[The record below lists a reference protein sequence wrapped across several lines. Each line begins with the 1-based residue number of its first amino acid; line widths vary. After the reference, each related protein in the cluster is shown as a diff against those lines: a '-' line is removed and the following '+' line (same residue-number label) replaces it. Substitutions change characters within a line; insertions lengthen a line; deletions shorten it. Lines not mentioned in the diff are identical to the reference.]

1 MDFHSLVNKLYEIEP
16 TDVLHIDINSL
27 KPTKISDDILAPD
40 LVNESY
46 DIRKG
51 SLKEGIP
58 SDLSSFLRLA
68 GAPVTEKIGNP
79 LEKDSLIVSSP
90 ARDSSAN
97 IASSLNPKDTINLD
111 IPLFIRLLEYARED
125 ASSDVDIHNLSERVI
140 NLASSGET
148 LTMDDYDSIVPKKT
162 TEESVKQRLDPK
174 CWKGYKKSGTK
185 IKNNTRV
192 NNCVKEDSIRNYLMA
207 AYKEFESKNKS

>member
-1 MDFHSLVNKLYEIEP
+1 MDFHKLVNKLYEIEP
-16 TDVLHIDINSL
+16 SDVRHIDINAL
-27 KPTKISDDILAPD
+27 KPAKVIDEVGPD
-40 LVNESY
+40 LINESY
-46 DIRKG
+46 EIRQG

-68 GAPVTEKIGNP
+68 GAPVTEKNHFP
-79 LEKDSLIVSSP
+79 LEKDSLIVTDP
-90 ARDSSAN
+90 AKNSSAT
-97 IASSLNPKDTINLD
+97 IASSENPADVIRLD

-125 ASSDVDIHNLSERVI
+125 AKTDVDLHNVSERVI
-140 NLASSGET
+140 NLSSSGET
-148 LTMDDYDSIVPKKT
+148 LTMDDYDSIVPHT
-162 TEESVKQRLDPK
+162 STQEAVKQRLDPK

-192 NNCVKEDSIRNYLMA
+192 NNCVKEDSIRDYLLA